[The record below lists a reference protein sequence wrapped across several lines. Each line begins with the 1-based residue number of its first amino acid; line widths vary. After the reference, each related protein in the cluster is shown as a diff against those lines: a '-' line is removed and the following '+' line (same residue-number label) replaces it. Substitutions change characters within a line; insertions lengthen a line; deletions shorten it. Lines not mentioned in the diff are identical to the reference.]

1 MAEDAAFAI
10 VDVSTSG
17 RDPIFTERTRENAP
31 AVNRE
36 LIASIRRG

>member
-10 VDVSTSG
+10 VGVLTSG
-17 RDPIFTERTRENAP
+17 RNPICTERTRENVP